1 MTVDGDPDILR
12 IENEIASAPVW
23 VAYYFADSTETLLG
37 DSLGRPLSRATQRDE
52 PQHILTKAEI
62 ASAARRLAWSQ
73 EKMLQTTGT
82 KAGKPMFEFAQR
94 KNPETG
100 KTEYL
105 TWQSFTPAR
114 AKREVVAAPAKSTR
128 ASEQR

>member
-37 DSLGRPLSRATQRDE
+37 DSLGRPLSRATQRDN

-94 KNPETG
+94 KNVSEDGSYTG

-105 TWQSFTPAR
+105 IRRLT
-114 AKREVVAAPAKSTR
+114 
-128 ASEQR
+128 

>member
-1 MTVDGDPDILR
+1 MDGDPDILR

-23 VAYYFADSTETLLG
+23 VAYYFADRTETLLG
-37 DSLGRPLSRATQRDE
+37 DSLGRPLSRATQRDNL
-52 PQHILTKAEI
+52 QHILTKAQI

-73 EKMLQTTGT
+73 EKMLQTTGP

-94 KNPETG
+94 KNVSEDGSYTG

-105 TWQSFTPAR
+105 IRRLT
-114 AKREVVAAPAKSTR
+114 
-128 ASEQR
+128 